1 MTYAKPRSA
10 GKLHIGSVIYKDGVV
25 SVEMAYECEST
36 FITPDHVKSATLAA
50 TRHFLTILAQNGF
63 KDWEAPE
70 VRVVESEGK
79 FVKFYIG
86 ARASKKRPA
95 PIVIASLKGT
105 NGKGRDQADD
115 EA

>member
-1 MTYAKPRSA
+1 MSIYAKPRSA
-10 GKLHIGSVIYKDGVV
+10 GKLHIGSVIYKGGVV
-25 SVEMAYECEST
+25 SVEMAYECESS
-36 FITPDHVKSATLAA
+36 FISEDHIKSATLAA

-70 VRVVESEGK
+70 VRVDESEGK

-86 ARASKKRPA
+86 ARASRKKPA
-95 PIVIASLKGT
+95 PIVIQSLKS
-105 NGKGRDQADD
+105 NGKGGDQADD